1 MLSSLDFDSW
11 GRIGSV
17 LGVCIVAII
26 WRIVDLQILPLT
38 IPRAE
43 IKRLAALMI
52 AQHGSEAEEMAVIK
66 EDRARWR
73 SHTDEQGK
81 WRRVRRELRR
91 RKLAEERR

>member
-17 LGVCIVAII
+17 LGVCIIAII
-26 WRIVDLQILPLT
+26 WHIVDIRIRPLT

-43 IKRLAALMI
+43 IKRLAAIMI
-52 AQHGSEAEEMAVIK
+52 AQHGSEAEEMAFIR

-73 SHTDEQGK
+73 SHTEEQGK

-91 RKLAEERR
+91 MKLAEEGG